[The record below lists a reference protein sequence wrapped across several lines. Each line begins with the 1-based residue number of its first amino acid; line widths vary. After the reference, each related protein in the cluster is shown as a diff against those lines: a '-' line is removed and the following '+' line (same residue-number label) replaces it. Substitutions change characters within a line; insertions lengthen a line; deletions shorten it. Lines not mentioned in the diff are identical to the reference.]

1 MNIRLNKLTLEH
13 FKGADK
19 LELTFDGRNASI
31 YGNNAAGKTTIHDAW
46 LWLLTGKDST
56 GSADFSIKPVDSSG
70 AIIDHAAHSA
80 VEAVINASGQE
91 ITLRREYFEK
101 WSKKRGS
108 AEATYDGNTTEYYIN
123 GVPKSKTDYES
134 ALEKLVDLDTL
145 RLISDPAA
153 FAALN
158 WKKRREI
165 LFSIADVGDDF
176 SLMAGAPKYNL
187 LAEAAAPIGLD
198 DLRAQLKAQRKKI
211 NQRLNALPLLIGENQ
226 TIAEEM
232 KGINFDALRAQLAEL
247 EEKEHA
253 LTTALAEAAQGDTG
267 SLKNAV
273 TEAQFALRELEQENR
288 EYRAAQER
296 KLPIDRRPEL
306 ERRKLD
312 LQAEIRRTRKSFAT
326 DTDTYH
332 AAVEKARKMA
342 EESEA
347 YKAEWRQIKQD
358 AFTGASCPYC
368 GQPMSGEHL
377 EQAKRKWEQDKDR
390 ELTRVTN
397 AGKRAKQDMEDA
409 QKAAD
414 AVQDRL
420 AAREARLA
428 DIAGQLSRLEEELAS
443 LPAVDTP
450 EIQSLPHYVER
461 YEKLT
466 KQLTTA
472 QATLEAAQ
480 KDAQSATDDLRSQ
493 RFAIRDEMQAKREQL
508 AKESTLKSVLTRIKE
523 LEDERQQLAEE
534 LASVEH
540 LTDLAED
547 FIRYKVERITDSIN
561 SLFRLAQFRLFTE
574 QVNGGIADSC
584 DILCGGVPYDSGL
597 NNGARINVGLDIINT
612 LSREYGSR
620 VPVFVDNAESVVELE
635 GMDTQVIRLVVS
647 ADDDEIRM
655 VKE

>member
-1 MNIRLNKLTLEH
+1 MNIRMNKITLEH

-19 LELTFDGRNASI
+19 LELIFDGRNASI
-31 YGNNAAGKTTIHDAW
+31 YGDNAAGKTTIHDAW
-46 LWLLTGKDST
+46 LWLLTGKDSS
-56 GSADFSIKPVDSSG
+56 GSADFSIKPVDEHG
-70 AIIDHAAHSA
+70 EVVDHAAHSA
-80 VEAVINASGQE
+80 VEAVIAANGQE

-123 GVPKSKTDYES
+123 GVPKSKTDYEG
-134 ALEKLVDLDTL
+134 ALEKLIDLDTL

-153 FAALN
+153 FVALN

-176 SLMAGAPKYNL
+176 SLMAVTPKYNL
-187 LAEAAAPIGLD
+187 LAEAAVPIGLD

-232 KGINFDALRAQLAEL
+232 KGIHFEALRAQLAEL

-253 LTTALAEAAQGDTG
+253 LTTALAEAEQGDTS
-267 SLKNAV
+267 SLRNAV

-296 KLPIDRRPEL
+296 TLPADRRPEL
-306 ERRKLD
+306 ERRRLD
-312 LQAEIRRTRKSFAT
+312 LQSEIRRARKAFAT
-326 DTDTYH
+326 DANIYH
-332 AAVEKARKMA
+332 EMTKKTGKLLA
-342 EESEA
+342 ESEA
-347 YKAEWRQIKQD
+347 YRSEWRQIKLD
-358 AFTGASCPYC
+358 TFTGADCPYC
-368 GQPMSGEHL
+368 GYPLSGEHL
-377 EQAKRKWEQDKDR
+377 EQAKRKWEQERDR
-390 ELTRVTN
+390 ELTRVIN
-397 AGKRAKQDMEDA
+397 AGKRAKQDAEETERLASDA
-409 QKAAD
+409 KE
-414 AVQDRL
+414 RM

-428 DIAGQLSRLEEELAS
+428 ELTDQLSKLEAELKS
-443 LPAVDTP
+443 LPAVETP
-450 EIQSLPHYVER
+450 EIQDLPHYNER
-461 YEKLT
+461 REKLT
-466 KQLTTA
+466 EKLTMAQWELETA
-472 QATLEAAQ
+472 Q
-480 KDAQSATDDLRSQ
+480 KGAQSATDDLRSQ
-493 RFAIRDEMQAKREQL
+493 RFAIRDEMQEKREQL
-508 AKESTLKSVLTRIKE
+508 AKESTLKSVLQRIEE
-523 LEDERQQLAEE
+523 LEEERRQLAEE

-547 FIRYKVERITDSIN
+547 FVRYKVECITDNIN
-561 SLFRLAQFRLFTE
+561 SMFRLAQFRLFTE

-612 LSREYGSR
+612 LSREYGSH

-647 ADDDEIRM
+647 AEDKEIRM
-655 VKE
+655 VRE